1 MFKHV
6 SLAAVLAMAT
16 VPAFAQTVAD
26 DAKKLDPNRKI
37 CEKVEITGSRLRA
50 QKVCMTAAE
59 WEAKRQR
66 DREELEDTQRKTDG
80 PRSG

>member
-1 MFKHV
+1 MFKFV
-6 SLAAVLAMAT
+6 SLGAVLAIAA

-37 CEKVEITGSRLRA
+37 CQKVDVTGSRLRA

-66 DREELEDTQRKTDG
+66 DREELEGIQRNVDG